1 MKMGYD
7 RTFYGEKKKRTGACL
22 ERWCFCKYVSI

>member
-7 RTFYGEKKKRTGACL
+7 RTFYGGKKKEQELVWKDGA
-22 ERWCFCKYVSI
+22 FVSM